1 MSCLIVPPY
10 SLFIQVIIMQIIEE
24 KVDIRGGYQKPVL
37 TDLFA
42 VKLFLYPYALYKLC
56 RYHIRWYVKFT
67 LGGQEYGEEEKLILI
82 KSNLSS
88 LWESNS
94 QW

>member
-1 MSCLIVPPY
+1 ME
-10 SLFIQVIIMQIIEE
+10 IIEE
-24 KVDIRGGYQKPVL
+24 KVDIRGGYQKPVW

-42 VKLFLYPYALYKLC
+42 VKIFLYPYYIYDWA

-67 LGGQEYGEEEKLILI
+67 LRREEYGEEEKLTLI
-82 KSNLSS
+82 KQNFRSR
-88 LWESNS
+88 WESHS